1 MSPNLD
7 KDGIRELTVKV
18 FSLKDYALLSLLN
31 VKNVLGEEAKKVERM
46 GLYF

>member
-7 KDGIRELTVKV
+7 IMELTAVEV
-18 FSLKDYALLSLLN
+18 FHLKDYALSLL
-31 VKNVLGEEAKKVERM
+31 KNVLGEEAKKVERM